1 MWVQSLGQED
11 SLEKCMA
18 THSSILSWGVQWTE
32 EPGGHGPRGHKE
44 SDTTEMTWHMC
55 KECRDSQDGNPL
67 VEKAAG
73 PPGLLPAEHD
83 MGRRETQPGR
93 ARPERPS
100 QREAWA
106 RRPHCKD
113 SVPATHF
120 SGVAFFLFFFLI

>member
-18 THSSILSWGVQWTE
+18 THSSILAWGVQWTE

-73 PPGLLPAEHD
+73 PPGLLP
-83 MGRRETQPGR
+83 RT
-93 ARPERPS
+93 
-100 QREAWA
+100 
-106 RRPHCKD
+106 
-113 SVPATHF
+113 
-120 SGVAFFLFFFLI
+120 